1 MKLSRGLQMAP
12 PIHAIGSERY
22 RSGVDDDL
30 RRLLDELSA
39 AIERTRESDEDRA
52 ELVRLLAAV
61 ERRLRADVPAEDHR
75 RLIKALQAAEVRF
88 ESDHPRLGDALRQA
102 AQALS
107 AAGI

>member
-1 MKLSRGLQMAP
+1 MTDATDEQRY
-12 PIHAIGSERY
+12 GSDVE
-22 RSGVDDDL
+22 DDL

-39 AIERTRESDEDRA
+39 AIERTRESDADRT

-61 ERRLRADVPAEDHR
+61 ERRLRADVPDEDHH
-75 RLIKALQAAEVRF
+75 RLINALKAAEVRF

-102 AQALS
+102 AQSLS